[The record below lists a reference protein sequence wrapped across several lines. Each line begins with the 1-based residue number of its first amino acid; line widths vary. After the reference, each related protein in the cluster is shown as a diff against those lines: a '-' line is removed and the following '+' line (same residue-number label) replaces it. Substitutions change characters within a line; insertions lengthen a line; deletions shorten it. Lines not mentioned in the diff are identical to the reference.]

1 MKRRVTGYCPESAI
15 NDAIRHMNV
24 TRIIIAHRPETILS
38 ADRII
43 EIHSRGVIEVAKH
56 DFIHAIKTHSQS
68 CRFDL

>member
-1 MKRRVTGYCPESAI
+1 
-15 NDAIRHMNV
+15 MNV